1 MSDAVAEPNA
11 DRPAAPPRGRR
22 TARAGLGATASAYA
36 YLLPT
41 LVGLALFSAGAVLAS
56 FVMSFA
62 EYDIVTPPVFVG
74 LKNYVDLFSAPIVQ
88 TVIKNTFYYT
98 LGYVP
103 LNMVV
108 SLGLALLAN
117 QKLRGVTLFR
127 SIFFTPTVTSTVA
140 IAMVFAWL
148 YQPQFGLINYLLN
161 LVGIRGPMWLSSPQ
175 WAMPALIILG
185 VYRSAGYHMVIFLAG
200 LQDIPQELYEAA
212 RIDGAGAW
220 ARLRHVTLPLISPT
234 TFFVL
239 VMSIIG
245 SFQVFEVTYVLTR
258 GGPAYSTLTL
268 SFYIFQNAFE
278 WFHMG
283 YAAALSYV
291 LFAIIMAVTLVH
303 LWSQRHWVHYR

>member
-1 MSDAVAEPNA
+1 
-11 DRPAAPPRGRR
+11 
-22 TARAGLGATASAYA
+22 
-36 YLLPT
+36 
-41 LVGLALFSAGAVLAS
+41 
-56 FVMSFA
+56 
-62 EYDIVTPPVFVG
+62 
-74 LKNYVDLFSAPIVQ
+74 
-88 TVIKNTFYYT
+88 
-98 LGYVP
+98 
-103 LNMVV
+103 
-108 SLGLALLAN
+108 
-117 QKLRGVTLFR
+117 
-127 SIFFTPTVTSTVA
+127 
-140 IAMVFAWL
+140 
-148 YQPQFGLINYLLN
+148 
-161 LVGIRGPMWLSSPQ
+161 
-175 WAMPALIILG
+175 
-185 VYRSAGYHMVIFLAG
+185 MVIFLAG

-220 ARLRHVTLPLISPT
+220 ARFRHVTLPLISPT

-291 LFAIIMAVTLVH
+291 LFAIIMAVTLVQ